1 MPRMI
6 IDRMDDTPIEVPP
19 GLANVVVTET
29 ALGDVRGREGF
40 YHYRQ
45 YSAVDLARS
54 VSLEEVWHLLLLGR
68 LPTAGELAEF
78 STRIAAGRTVPDSV
92 AALIPL
98 VAAAG
103 PTAESAPMATLRTL
117 LSGYGA
123 AAGFEPVYDQ
133 NPEQRLDAAIRVG
146 AVAPGLLAAAHR
158 LSRGETPV
166 PPRDDLGFT
175 ANYLYQLSGTEPTP
189 DQISAVSAYL
199 IAAID
204 HGFNASTFTA
214 RVIASAGADLAAC
227 VTGALGALSGPL
239 HGGAPGR
246 ALAAL
251 DEIGSID
258 RIDPWVRD
266 KINSGGRIMGFGHP
280 VYRTEDPRSAMLKE
294 IALSFGGPRVELAV
308 EMERQV
314 LALLTELK
322 PGRELHTNIEF
333 FAAVVMEHCGIPAE
347 LFTPTFAVAR
357 LIGWTAHVLEQ
368 AEDSKIIRPSSRYVG
383 PPPPEPV
390 PALSGR

>member
-54 VSLEEVWHLLLLGR
+54 VTLEEVWHLLLLGR
-68 LPTAGELAEF
+68 LPSAGELAEF
-78 STRIAAGRTVPDSV
+78 TTRVVAGRAVPDSV
-92 AALIPL
+92 AALVPL
-98 VAAAG
+98 VADG
-103 PTAESAPMATLRTL
+103 APMATLRTL

-123 AAGFEPVYDQ
+123 AAGFAPLYDQ
-133 NPEQRLDAAIRVG
+133 TPEQRLAAAIPVG

-158 LSRGETPV
+158 LSRGEPPV
-166 PPRDDLGFT
+166 APRDDLGFT
-175 ANYLYQLSGTEPTP
+175 ANYLYQLTGSEPTP
-189 DQISAVSAYL
+189 DQVSALSAYL
-199 IAAID
+199 VAAID

-214 RVIASAGADLAAC
+214 RVIASTGADLAAC

-251 DEIGSID
+251 DEIGSMD
-258 RIDPWVRD
+258 RIEPWVRD
-266 KINSGGRIMGFGHP
+266 KIESGGRIMGFGHP

-294 IALSFGGPRVELAV
+294 IALGFGGTRVELAV

-314 LALLTELK
+314 LALLAELK
-322 PGRELHTNIEF
+322 PGRALNTNIEF
-333 FAAVVMEHCGIPAE
+333 FAAVVMEHCGIPTE

-357 LIGWTAHVLEQ
+357 LIGWTAHILEQ

-383 PPPPEPV
+383 PTPPEPV
-390 PALSGR
+390 PTLVDR

>member
-54 VSLEEVWHLLLLGR
+54 ATLEEVWHLLVLGR
-68 LPTAGELAEF
+68 LPSAGDLAEF
-78 STRIAAGRTVPDSV
+78 TTRVVAGRAVPDSV
-92 AALIPL
+92 AALVPL
-98 VAAAG
+98 VADG
-103 PTAESAPMATLRTL
+103 APMATLRTL
-117 LSGYGA
+117 LSAYGA
-123 AAGFEPVYDQ
+123 AAGFAPLYDQ
-133 NPEQRLDAAIRVG
+133 TPEQRLDAAVRVG

-158 LSRGETPV
+158 LSRGEQPV
-166 PPRDDLGFT
+166 APRDDLGFT
-175 ANYLYQLSGTEPTP
+175 ANYLYQLTGNEPTP
-189 DQISAVSAYL
+189 DQVSALSAYL
-199 IAAID
+199 VAAID

-214 RVIASAGADLAAC
+214 RVIASTGADLAAC

-251 DEIGSID
+251 DEIGTMD
-258 RIDPWVRD
+258 RIEPWVRD
-266 KINSGGRIMGFGHP
+266 KIESGGRIMGFGHP

-294 IALSFGGPRVELAV
+294 IALGFGGSRVELAV

-314 LALLTELK
+314 LTLLAELK
-322 PGRELHTNIEF
+322 PGRALNTNIEF
-333 FAAVVMEHCGIPAE
+333 FAAVVMEHCGIPTE

-383 PPPPEPV
+383 PTPPEPV
-390 PALSGR
+390 PSLSDR

>member
-6 IDRMDDTPIEVPP
+6 IDRMDDTPIDVPP

-29 ALGDVRGREGF
+29 TLGDVRGREGF

-78 STRIAAGRTVPDSV
+78 SARVVAGRAVPDAV
-92 AALIPL
+92 AALVPV
-98 VAAAG
+98 VADG
-103 PTAESAPMATLRTL
+103 PPMATLRTL

-123 AAGFEPVYDQ
+123 AGGFAPLYDQ
-133 NPEQRLDAAIRVG
+133 SPEERLDAAIRVG

-158 LSRGETPV
+158 VSRGEEPV
-166 PPRDDLGFT
+166 AARDDLGFT

-189 DQISAVSAYL
+189 EQVAAVSAYL
-199 IAAID
+199 VAAID

-214 RVIASAGADLAAC
+214 RVIASTGADLAAC
-227 VTGALGALSGPL
+227 VTGALGALSGPV

-251 DEIGSID
+251 DEIGTID
-258 RIDPWVRD
+258 RIEPWVRD

-314 LALLTELK
+314 LTLLAELK
-322 PGRELHTNIEF
+322 PGRALHTNIEF
-333 FAAVVMEHCGIPAE
+333 FAAVVMEHCGIPTE

-357 LIGWTAHVLEQ
+357 LIGWTAHILEQ

-383 PPPPEPV
+383 PTPPEPV